1 MHFYTKLS
9 GVIIV
14 GLVLGLAL
22 GRTWSKTNADA
33 GEQNQD
39 KLSSRGT
46 SDQHVDHT
54 LDLSAERPPLSQL
67 ELEAQLTQLADDIRE
82 MIQSDS
88 PRTSAWLGSVE
99 SISSW
104 SADELQR
111 GIDFIFENEQDAK
124 VLGELGVMLLNRWCK
139 IDGQAAIEYSL
150 ALPDGRGQMLSLDAC
165 FRTWAKA
172 DPYALSAWY
181 EENKDLYDLT
191 HLRNDLVTIEHESIE
206 QMVFK
211 QLIKRDL
218 AGTFKSID
226 WDDLQQSN
234 AVKSLCFKM
243 DLNTEKRSELLS
255 LVQGLED
262 EDTKNELLGDLIIS
276 ASNISLTEAQ
286 LLLDEMNLS
295 DPEQIAEY
303 QYRMARGAASKYTEK
318 SMAIAMDIE
327 GDEYRDKAVS
337 RCFTSMAVNQPEAAQ
352 SWLEKHGDDFN
363 RDDLLE
369 QAVNR
374 HYDDPE
380 LPLNWVMQM
389 ENDERRTKST
399 AKYYKR
405 WADEHQL
412 GASKWLEQQDEDT
425 QAAILAAIAEGE

>member
-1 MHFYTKLS
+1 MEN
-9 GVIIV
+9 I
-14 GLVLGLAL
+14 
-22 GRTWSKTNADA
+22 
-33 GEQNQD
+33 
-39 KLSSRGT
+39 
-46 SDQHVDHT
+46 
-54 LDLSAERPPLSQL
+54 SA
-67 ELEAQLTQLADDIRE
+67 
-82 MIQSDS
+82 
-88 PRTSAWLGSVE
+88 
-99 SISSW
+99 W

-111 GIDFIFENEQDAK
+111 GLALTLENEQEAK
-124 VLGELGVMLLNRWCK
+124 ERDKLVMALLNRWCK

-150 ALPDGRGQMLSLDAC
+150 TLPEASRKMLPLDAL
-165 FRTWAKA
+165 FKTWAEA

-181 EENKDLYDLT
+181 EENKDLHDLA
-191 HLRNDLVTIEHESIE
+191 HLDDKFIEL
-206 QMVFK
+206 MLFK
-211 QLIKRDL
+211 QLAKRDL

-234 AVKSLCFKM
+234 AAQSLCYEM
-243 DLNTEKRSELLS
+243 SLMSEKRSELLS

-262 EDTKNELLGDLIIS
+262 EDTKNELIGNLIASIS
-276 ASNISLTEAQ
+276 SVSLAEAQ
-286 LLLDEMNLS
+286 LLLDKMNLS
-295 DPEQIAEY
+295 DTEHVAKY
-303 QYRMARGAASKYTEK
+303 QYDMAKWASFWRAEEG
-318 SMAIAMDIE
+318 MVVAMDIE

-337 RCFTSMAVNQPEAAQ
+337 FCFASMALYQPEAAQ

-425 QAAILAAIAEGE
+425 QAAILAAIEEGE